1 MYGFVRLLYPFLGYP
16 QILPPA
22 FKNLSTVTLAAG
34 GKIRLLGN
42 LFTIFY
48 KLNVFSLLH
57 LGPLTPLVD
66 LNVLG
71 STSDYDEKRCML
83 INSRSGVSGRAVVG
97 LTNRHY
103 VKAVGINTRND
114 EMSS

>member
-1 MYGFVRLLYPFLGYP
+1 MPVTQTVKYMRKLYNFNKSRRAY
-16 QILPPA
+16 
-22 FKNLSTVTLAAG
+22 
-34 GKIRLLGN
+34 
-42 LFTIFY
+42 
-48 KLNVFSLLH
+48 

-71 STSDYDEKRCML
+71 SSSDYDEKRCML
-83 INSRSGVSGRAVVG
+83 INSWSGVSGRAVVG

>member
-1 MYGFVRLLYPFLGYP
+1 MLVTQSVNNASSHNFM
-16 QILPPA
+16 ILTYQHA
-22 FKNLSTVTLAAG
+22 F
-34 GKIRLLGN
+34 I
-42 LFTIFY
+42 
-48 KLNVFSLLH
+48 

-71 STSDYDEKRCML
+71 DTSDYDEKRCML
-83 INSRSGVSGRAVVG
+83 INSWSGVSGRAVVG